1 MNKAGLKH
9 LAANE
14 KFEENGVF
22 ENIKVST
29 MKNH

>member
-9 LAANE
+9 LAANK
-14 KFEENGVF
+14 KFEENGGF

>member
-1 MNKAGLKH
+1 MNKAVLKH

-14 KFEENGVF
+14 KLEENGVF